1 MPVELQRTLFIGLG
15 GAGIKTILKTKSMFL
30 ERFGEVP
37 PCVGFLGIDTDVQ
50 EFVMS
55 EHEYG
60 VSLDVHEAVAISVDH
75 AYKLYCVHRDA
86 FSWMPPQNVAQLHYL
101 SQIGA
106 GSVRTNGRFVFE
118 NNYSR
123 IAAAVRDAY
132 DRIMAPIIDTDKW
145 ELFHVPVQVHVAF
158 SLSGGTGSGIFINM
172 GYLLRDIL
180 GEFTRLH
187 AYAIGPGVFQNCG
200 DNVMANAY
208 AAMLDMDY
216 IMTYVDSDHPLELQ
230 TMDGTK
236 SDVCK
241 PYDMFYLVDN
251 TNHCL
256 LLDSPRY
263 VYTSLGSSLF
273 YRCLNLQNNILA
285 DIDTFRCYLREGI
298 CDIGDKRGWVWG
310 QGMCE
315 IMIDHEKLSR
325 LFSARA
331 GMELIRSIIGE
342 DCKLEMEQ
350 AALKWIYQNNL
361 CEHDADQV
369 LDSLYDF
376 SQMPQSVILSRRRG
390 DARIESDS
398 WILQGEQ
405 AASVLIDANFSQR
418 IESVKRAISDKLS
431 EIGTSE
437 NGLNGAKAF
446 VETLMRAFDVYASEM
461 EEELHCLEMKQDRCV
476 AEIEEL
482 MCRWPIFNLAG
493 RYQLVI
499 QDAQY
504 EILRIKVD
512 ILRHKKAA
520 QFFAV
525 MNGFLVEMSGSINGA
540 VDMFKDVEREL
551 WVQRGKA
558 EYLRHESSQFQ
569 IDLSDQV
576 QIDGNHQDNTVERF
590 IASLDGVNILDLSSL
605 QTTEVMERIL
615 AFTSSLEGADFSSVS
630 VEDIVLRMNDEEK
643 SSLFWKA
650 IIIAGSLLEVQSH
663 GYPLR
668 YQREWC
674 YLTVPGGY
682 AGSLAS
688 DVAVQRVIQYE
699 LGFTYPCYVPA
710 FSSNSII
717 IYRHKAAYPV
727 FQLESIVGQKRDFD
741 RMSEHMSLSF
751 DMAVEQKIMDENF
764 GFSPNQKWDYE
775 VLEMWVKG
783 LIHGFI
789 KKDGQKYLV
798 QSKALS
804 KDDKTNDYWFKLR
817 SPEEGMVTEAR
828 FYAFEDFKS
837 KKRDLKRKGDLL
849 ERIRTKEREMAKAQ
863 VTQLYREIQDCTA
876 EEYVSKYSSA
886 NIEHK
891 TIQTS
896 LAYQKTKQVMDE
908 EHTYRKEMLV
918 SSIENI

>member
-1 MPVELQRTLFIGLG
+1 MPVKLQRTLFIGLG
-15 GAGIKTILKTKSMFL
+15 AAGINTILKTKSMFL
-30 ERFGEVP
+30 ERFGEIP
-37 PCVGFLGIDTDVQ
+37 PCVGFLGIDTDAY
-50 EFVMS
+50 FLNAS
-55 EHEYG
+55 EED
-60 VSLDVHEAVAISVDH
+60 VSLDAHEAIVIGVHNAGELYH
-75 AYKLYCVHRDA
+75 ANQEA
-86 FSWMPPQNVAQLHYL
+86 FSWMSPQNLNVL
-101 SQIGA
+101 SLLRNMGA
-106 GSVRTNGRFVFE
+106 GQLRSSGRFIFE
-118 NNYSR
+118 NNYLKIVS
-123 IAAAVRDAY
+123 AVQNAF
-132 DRIMAPIIDTDKW
+132 DRINAPIIGDTEKW
-145 ELFHVPVQVHVAF
+145 TLYDGIPAQVHVAF
-158 SLSGGTGSGIFINM
+158 SLCGGTGSGIFINM
-172 GYLLRDIL
+172 GYLLREVL
-180 GEFTRLH
+180 GMNVDLQ
-187 AYAIGPGVFQNCG
+187 AYAIGPGAFVGCG
-200 DNVMANAY
+200 EYTCANAY

-236 SDVCK
+236 SYVCK

-256 LLDSPRY
+256 ILDSPRC

-273 YRCLNLQNNILA
+273 YRCLNLQNNIMS
-285 DIDTFRCYLREGI
+285 DIYTFRCYLPEGN
-298 CDIGDKRGWVWG
+298 CDIDDKRGWVWG

-331 GMELIRSIIGE
+331 GMELIRSIIGK

-376 SQMPQSVILSRRRG
+376 SQMPQSVILSRRRD

-418 IESVKRAISDKLS
+418 IEAVKRAISDKLS

-504 EILRIKVD
+504 GILSIKVD

-590 IASLDGVNILDLSSL
+590 IASLDGVNILNLSSL

-643 SSLFWKA
+643 SSLFRKA
-650 IIIAGSLLEVQSH
+650 IKIAGSLLEVQSH

-668 YQREWC
+668 DQREWC

-727 FQLESIVGQKRDFD
+727 FQLESIFRQKEAYDLI
-741 RMSEHMSLSF
+741 SERKSLSF
-751 DMAVEQKIMDENF
+751 DYAVEQKIKAENF
-764 GFSPNQKWDYE
+764 GFMPNQSRDDD
-775 VLEMWVKG
+775 VLEMWVKALIFG
-783 LIHGFI
+783 LI
-789 KKDGQKYLV
+789 KKEGYRYYVK
-798 QSKALS
+798 SKAVS
-804 KDDKTNDYWFKLR
+804 NDDALGNYWAELDCGSEKMLPYQSR
-817 SPEEGMVTEAR
+817 
-828 FYAFEDFKS
+828 YHAFNDFKS
-837 KKRDLKRKGDLL
+837 KKKDLRSRGDLM
-849 ERIRTKEREMAKAQ
+849 EEIRKIEAAKGCDEVKRI
-863 VTQLYREIQDCTA
+863 YSEICNYSV
-876 EEYVSKYSSA
+876 EEYITKCSQVD
-886 NIEHK
+886 IEPK
-891 TIQTS
+891 AIIENPS
-896 LAYQKTKQVMDE
+896 YEKIRLVMADE
-908 EHTYRKEMLV
+908 LKFIKENLL
-918 SSIENI
+918 SSIL